1 MRALFTK
8 GYCCMSSLD
17 STRKEIDR
25 IDREMAELFVK
36 RMKAA
41 EEVAAYKKENGL
53 PIEDKTR
60 ESAMISRNA
69 EEVDHEYRP
78 YYVNFLS
85 SLITESKRYQ
95 ALLLNE
101 MTVAYSGVEGAFA
114 HIAACRI
121 FPDAEKIACPDF
133 ETAYRNVENGTY
145 NCAILPIENSYA
157 GDVGRVM
164 DLSYSG
170 KLSISGIYDMPLKQ
184 SLLAKPGTNISDI
197 RAVKSHP
204 QALTQCMPY
213 LMKKGWE
220 LIPANNT
227 AVSAKEIAESGRNDT
242 AVIAAIEAAE
252 LYGLEVLEAQINEQQ
267 TNTTRF
273 AVFTASPAAISP
285 SDGHFAI
292 MFNCKNIPGALG
304 KAISIISRYNY
315 NLKCLK
321 SHPTGIENWEYYF
334 YAEGEGSL
342 GTEDGA
348 AMLTGLK
355 EICNVVKLLGSFE
368 KEVSLEKHGG

>member
-1 MRALFTK
+1 
-8 GYCCMSSLD
+8 MSSLD
-17 STRKEIDR
+17 NTRKSIDR
-25 IDREMAELFVK
+25 IDSEMAELFIK

-41 EEVAAYKKENGL
+41 EEVADYKKTNGL

-60 ESAMISRNA
+60 EAAMIAKNA
-69 EEVDHEYRP
+69 ETVPAAYRP
-78 YYVNFLS
+78 YYINFLN

-95 ALLLNE
+95 SLILRK

-114 HIAACRI
+114 HIASRRI

-133 ETAYRNVENGTY
+133 ETAYRMVENGTY
-145 NCAILPIENSYA
+145 NCAVLPIENSYA

-164 DLSYSG
+164 DLAYSG
-170 KLSISGIYDMPLKQ
+170 KLSIAGIYDMPLKQ
-184 SLLAKPGTNISDI
+184 SLLAKPGTSKSDI

-213 LMKKGWE
+213 LLKTGWQ
-220 LIPANNT
+220 LIPAENT
-227 AVSAKEIAESGRNDT
+227 AVSAKEISESGDNST
-242 AVIAAIEAAE
+242 AVIGAVEAAE
-252 LYGLEVLEAQINEQQ
+252 LYGLEVLEAQINQQQ

-273 AVFTASPAAISP
+273 AVFTAAPAKISP
-285 SDGHFAI
+285 NDGHFSI

-304 KAISIISRYNY
+304 KAISIISKYDF

-342 GTEDGA
+342 WSENGS
-348 AMLTGLK
+348 AMLAGLR